1 LLVMSNPRKD
11 VCLDLC
17 TQRGNSMART
27 QDEQSGK
34 HPRPEEARRLSVP
47 LRSLLDR
54 EIARLPN
61 GDVSEHETRY
71 PVDAAGIRA
80 FLSTFFTRHLFQLQN
95 SLLDYMASRTFSGT
109 REVDSLRILD
119 VGSGPAVASL
129 ALMDIAE
136 NLRETGMGADFQ
148 HEALLSRTVHV
159 LNDTSAVCL
168 ATGKHMRAEYLRR
181 KQNRPFTLGGP
192 RILTLQSPFPGNLH
206 QLRRMAS
213 ALGGYDI
220 VFLSYVVHPVTETC
234 GLQGFAQ
241 AVRTLGDLCRPTGR
255 VLIIQDKFQ
264 ESVLRELAQMLGI
277 DCREQTVAQEIYP
290 PRGENDTYTYTYYD
304 CLYVPCPADGARY
317 LKATISSR

>member
-1 LLVMSNPRKD
+1 
-11 VCLDLC
+11 
-17 TQRGNSMART
+17 MAHAY
-27 QDEQSGK
+27 DKQSVE
-34 HPRPEEARRLSVP
+34 HACPEGTWQLSAPV
-47 LRSLLDR
+47 RCLLDR
-54 EIARLPN
+54 EIACLPKK
-61 GDVSEHETRY
+61 DVSEDETRY
-71 PVDAAGIRA
+71 PVDGAAMRA

-95 SLLDYMASRTFSGT
+95 SLLDYMTSGNFSGA
-109 REVDSLRILD
+109 RRVDSLRILD

-181 KQNRPFTLGGP
+181 KQNHPFTLGGP
-192 RILTLQSPFPGNLH
+192 RIFTLQSPFPGNLH
-206 QLRRMAS
+206 ELRRMAS

-220 VFLSYVVHPVTETC
+220 VLLSYVVHPLTEAC

-241 AVRTLGDLCRPTGR
+241 AVRALGNLCKPTGR
-255 VLIIQDKFQ
+255 VLIIQDEFQ

-290 PRGENDTYTYTYYD
+290 PRGENDTYTYTYHD
-304 CLYVPCPADGARY
+304 CLYVPCPTDGARH
-317 LKATISSR
+317 LKATINSR